1 MIPIRRAAIKM
12 KVCSSIQD
20 IHTFDECAHAW
31 IRPLGDCAVHHQHH
45 PIIQHTISEFLLD
58 QRDSALLC
66 WCWLEPDS
74 DCGAAEHAPWS
85 HQGRH
90 LGGRPSSS
98 YEYEVQ
104 KYLSRRENIDIILH
118 FCQATGTGTGPGPG
132 PGIGDWGLGWGW
144 GIWNG
149 KREWENGNGKM
160 GMEIESTPIPSP
172 RR

>member
-1 MIPIRRAAIKM
+1 MIPIRRAAIRM

-31 IRPLGDCAVHHQHH
+31 TRPLGDCAVHHQHH

-104 KYLSRRENIDIILH
+104 KYLSRRENIDIILQ
-118 FCQATGTGTGPGPG
+118 FCWLKWENACDMICLVTPLRVVRAGGPG
-132 PGIGDWGLGWGW
+132 LS
-144 GIWNG
+144 
-149 KREWENGNGKM
+149 EQ
-160 GMEIESTPIPSP
+160 
-172 RR
+172 